1 MTNEEKR
8 EYLNLKIA
16 YQSTPF
22 IAELSKRNE
31 YINKTPKVLYKY
43 RDFDKFTFDMI
54 ENDYVYLTPSGMLD
68 DHIGLLSLFVVKEQI
83 PIVSLDCINTLNKIF
98 TAPSSVIAAIVF

>member
-22 IAELSKRNE
+22 ISELAKRNE
-31 YINKTPKVLYKY
+31 YINKTPKVIYK
-43 RDFDKFTFDMI
+43 
-54 ENDYVYLTPSGMLD
+54 
-68 DHIGLLSLFVVKEQI
+68 
-83 PIVSLDCINTLNKIF
+83 
-98 TAPSSVIAAIVF
+98 